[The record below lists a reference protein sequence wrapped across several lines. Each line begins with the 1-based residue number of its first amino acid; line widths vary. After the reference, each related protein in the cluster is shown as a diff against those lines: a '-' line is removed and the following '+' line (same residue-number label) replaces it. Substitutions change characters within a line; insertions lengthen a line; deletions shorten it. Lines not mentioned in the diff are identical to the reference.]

1 MGKNSINRH
10 IKVIACIAVRMKSKR
25 LPFKPLRI
33 IEGKPMIVHLVER
46 LKASKEIS
54 SIVLCTSTHPD
65 DEILVDIA
73 KECGIKY
80 IAGSENDI
88 ISRFLKAAEMEGAE
102 HVLRVTGDN
111 VLTDPQ
117 LLDLIVEHHLQ
128 TKADYTRIDD
138 VPLGIAP
145 ECISIDT
152 LKNCREIL
160 SDDPCKS
167 EYMMLYLY
175 APDRFHVEVLEL
187 PLGQRRPCY
196 SLTVDTPKDL
206 ECVRRIFRKLYR
218 PNKIIEWKEVIEFID
233 ENPKDYIISSD
244 APIKM
249 PGGKTITFE
258 EWRTLVK
265 ERREQSR
272 RILITL

>member
-1 MGKNSINRH
+1 
-10 IKVIACIAVRMKSKR
+10 
-25 LPFKPLRI
+25 
-33 IEGKPMIVHLVER
+33 MIVHLVER